1 MLRKMMERLLA
12 LGIPVLYYIR
22 LAGWRVLRPITF
34 GVRALVI
41 DGDQILLVRGHG
53 HGHWHLPGGA
63 IKRGET
69 LQEGAAREVR
79 EETGCEVEIERLL
92 GMYANFSEYK
102 SDHIAIF
109 VAHPISQMKVPFNI
123 EIAEARFFPLT
134 QLPPK
139 ADRSVRAR
147 LADNQAQN
155 WGMYGPWRK

>member
-12 LGIPVLYYIR
+12 YGIPVLYYIR
-22 LAGWRVLRPITF
+22 LAGWRVVRPITF

-134 QLPPK
+134 QLPQK

-147 LADNQAQN
+147 LADYQAQN